1 MAKSEVKTK
10 DMFVHF
16 YKKTGGYRIN
26 DPSSVNEHTKWHLSH
41 GAYGCPPVTLTVG
54 TTPEPK
60 KNDGYGDFEW

>member
-16 YKKTGGYRIN
+16 YRKTGGYRIN
-26 DPSSVNEHTKWHLSH
+26 DPASVNEHTKWHLSH

-54 TTPEPK
+54 TTEPK
-60 KNDGYGDFEW
+60 KSDGYGDFEW